1 MVYFTGSIW
10 MGSVNRLSRR
20 VLVEITDVHI
30 TRTAADGKLLAYV
43 TVTFDRCFVVHNIK
57 IILGRTG
64 PFVAMP
70 SRKTKSG
77 LYRDIAHPITSAF
90 RDLLQSRILEAYE
103 GSVPASTASAA
114 P

>member
-1 MVYFTGSIW
+1 M
-10 MGSVNRLSRR
+10 
-20 VLVEITDVHI
+20 EITDVHI
-30 TRTAADGKLLAYV
+30 TQTAADGKLLAYV

-90 RDLLQSRILEAYE
+90 RDLLQNRILEAYE
-103 GSVPASTASAA
+103 RSVPEPAANAA

>member
-1 MVYFTGSIW
+1 M
-10 MGSVNRLSRR
+10 NRLPRR

-103 GSVPASTASAA
+103 RSVPAPAANTA

>member
-1 MVYFTGSIW
+1 M
-10 MGSVNRLSRR
+10 
-20 VLVEITDVHI
+20 EITDVHI

-103 GSVPASTASAA
+103 GSVPEPAANAA

>member
-1 MVYFTGSIW
+1 M
-10 MGSVNRLSRR
+10 
-20 VLVEITDVHI
+20 EITDVHI
-30 TRTAADGKLLAYV
+30 TRTVADGKLLAYV

-57 IILGRTG
+57 VILGRTG

-77 LYRDIAHPITSAF
+77 PYRDVAHPITSAF
-90 RDLLQSRILEAYE
+90 RDLLQSRILDAYE
-103 GSVPASTASAA
+103 QSVPAPAADAA

>member
-1 MVYFTGSIW
+1 M
-10 MGSVNRLSRR
+10 
-20 VLVEITDVHI
+20 EITDIHI

-43 TVTFDRCFVVHNIK
+43 TVTFDHCFVVHNIK

-90 RDLLQSRILEAYE
+90 RDLLQGRILDAYE
-103 GSVPASTASAA
+103 RALAGPAAAAA